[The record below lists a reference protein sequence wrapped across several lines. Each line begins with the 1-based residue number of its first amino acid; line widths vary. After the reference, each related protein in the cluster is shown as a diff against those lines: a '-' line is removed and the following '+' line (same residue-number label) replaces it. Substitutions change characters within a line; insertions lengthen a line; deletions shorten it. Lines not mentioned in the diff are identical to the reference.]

1 MVECVS
7 TQLQRRS
14 GPDRV
19 SWLLGV
25 AKWRKRRS
33 SRNFRDPSLAITMY
47 PQEWPGYQVLIDELC
62 EAGGTVFSR
71 VIPMPVQ
78 VTYNCCKTGGGP
90 AGSRVGA
97 GRRSTWQS
105 GDPPERL
112 PQLTGTCLPA
122 FPFWAGNCFRF
133 AFAPGWPGCRCW
145 SRWSKPGAGRD
156 ASLGN
161 TVESI
166 FGRTRAS
173 TPRTHVRRTSR
184 FAPTR
189 RPHPPPIGSLVPLW
203 S

>member
-78 VTYNCCKTGGGP
+78 VTYNCCKDGWRTRGEP
-90 AGSRVGA
+90 CWSRSPIDMA
-97 GRRSTWQS
+97 KRRSSRTPAS
-105 GDPPERL
+105 ADRH
-112 PQLTGTCLPA
+112 LPA

-133 AFAPGWPGCRCW
+133 AFAPGWSGSRCW
-145 SRWSKPGAGRD
+145 SRWSQPGAGRD

-161 TVESI
+161 PVESI